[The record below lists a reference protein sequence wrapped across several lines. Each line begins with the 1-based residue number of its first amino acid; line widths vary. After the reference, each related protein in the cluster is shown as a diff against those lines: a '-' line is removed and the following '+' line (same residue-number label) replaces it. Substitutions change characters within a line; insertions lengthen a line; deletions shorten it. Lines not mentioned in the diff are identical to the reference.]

1 MSFVKINNIRKSTP
15 NTEGAKTEGAEPKKK
30 VDADSKVNN
39 KEKQSSLSQL
49 IFGDNKIKQMRKNW
63 QEDIKQIHKNLDK
76 IENDLKDLE
85 RLCKELNELLG
96 GSNNN
101 TNDFSSVLKNV
112 SRLKENTKQGIDL
125 VKNLG
130 LSVADFKLENNS
142 VYKSMSPDDK
152 NKVGQK
158 YEDIIT
164 QWKVLQSH
172 FYRDDFNNNNSDEN
186 LKRENKFNPD
196 KDNRKKTEKRLTLTK
211 TVRSHNLIRPA
222 DKNKPVNHPS
232 DEDSSSLSN

>member
-1 MSFVKINNIRKSTP
+1 MSFVKKNIRNSTP
-15 NTEGAKTEGAEPKKK
+15 NTEGAEPKKK
-30 VDADSKVNN
+30 VDTDSKVNN
-39 KEKQSSLSQL
+39 EEKQSLLSKL
-49 IFGDNKIKQMRKNW
+49 IFGDNEIKQMRKQW
-63 QEDIKQIHKNLDK
+63 QEDIQQIHKNLDK

-112 SRLKENTKQGIDL
+112 SKLKENTKRGIDL
-125 VKNLG
+125 VNNLEV
-130 LSVADFKLENNS
+130 SVADFKLENNS
-142 VYKSMSPDDK
+142 VYNSMSADDK

-158 YEDIIT
+158 YQDILK

-172 FYRDDFNNNNSDEN
+172 FYRDDFNNNSDEN
-186 LKRENKFNPD
+186 VKRENKFNPD
-196 KDNRKKTEKRLTLTK
+196 KDNRKKSENRPSLTRTNRNYDLPRL
-211 TVRSHNLIRPA
+211 V
-222 DKNKPVNHPS
+222 DKNKSVNHPS